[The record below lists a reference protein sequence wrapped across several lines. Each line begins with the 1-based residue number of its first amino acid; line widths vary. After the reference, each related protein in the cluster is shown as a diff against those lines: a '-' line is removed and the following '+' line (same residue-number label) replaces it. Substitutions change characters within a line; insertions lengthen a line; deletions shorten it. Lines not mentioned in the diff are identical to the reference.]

1 MKKTKKKQKVVK
13 KQKTKVITA
22 KRNEN
27 KKEINVFSEKNENY
41 NNNTDNT
48 NLD

>member
-1 MKKTKKKQKVVK
+1 MKKTRKKQIIVK
-13 KQKTKVITA
+13 KQKTKVIAA

-41 NNNTDNT
+41 NSNTDNT